1 MPLMVAESQPSYQ
14 RRLPSGTQHFDP
26 HRVERHSV
34 YGEKT

>member
-1 MPLMVAESQPSYQ
+1 MPLMVAESKLGCQ
-14 RRLPSGTQHFDP
+14 RHLPSGTQHFDP

>member
-1 MPLMVAESQPSYQ
+1 MPLLVAESTTNRQ
-14 RRLPSGTQHFDP
+14 RHLPSGIQHFDP